1 MSLTSSTS
9 DENPDALENIQL
21 LKDGVKFSDV
31 FTNGDDILDSEDL
44 RIEFDLNILR
54 CHGTDKG
61 DIISE
66 SFSLWEKLQN
76 GIQIKVS

>member
-31 FTNGDDILDSEDL
+31 FTNGEVILDSEDL
-44 RIEFDLNILR
+44 RIGFEHYKMPWN
-54 CHGTDKG
+54 
-61 DIISE
+61 
-66 SFSLWEKLQN
+66 
-76 GIQIKVS
+76 